1 MTPKLCKIAIVTAAG
16 LSVSGCTFPY
26 FGNDDEAQYQTPA
39 VQQAA
44 PAVQT
49 APVAQKP
56 AALTPL
62 ERRRLR
68 DQFDDNDRGG
78 NDGGNDE
85 DSGWG

>member
-26 FGNDDEAQYQTPA
+26 FGNDDEAQYQAPA

-44 PAVQT
+44 P
-49 APVAQKP
+49 VAQSAP
-56 AALTPL
+56 AAQEPAPLTPL

-68 DQFDDNDRGG
+68 DQFDDNDSDD
-78 NDGGNDE
+78 DGG
-85 DSGWG
+85 WG